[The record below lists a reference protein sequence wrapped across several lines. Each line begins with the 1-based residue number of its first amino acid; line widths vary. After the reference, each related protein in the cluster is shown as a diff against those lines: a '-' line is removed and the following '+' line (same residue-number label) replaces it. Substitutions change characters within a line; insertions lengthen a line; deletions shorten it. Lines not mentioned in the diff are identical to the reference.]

1 MAKIHLGFNCNCFT
15 NRYDEPE
22 QWPRICKDLGIG
34 KVMFNVDLIDPYWS
48 WDTQKKFCDRTL
60 NACAKAGIEI
70 FASFGG
76 HHGHQH
82 YLGHPDPDARNEA
95 EQFFRNA
102 IRQTAYLGGR
112 SFGTC
117 FGIQTVR
124 TNSDPQLR
132 QKLLE
137 QTLDCYRR
145 LAEYGKECGLKA
157 LAYEMTSVERE
168 TCATFAE
175 NDYVL
180 RAGGDMAIPLRVCLD
195 VGHRNTAGLPEEK
208 DHLAWIRR
216 YGQWCDVIDC
226 QQTTMDASNHWPFTP
241 ENNAKGIIRAEE
253 VVRAIA
259 DSGAQ
264 EVLLS
269 FELRCAAFHP
279 QEEGYMR
286 ALEASVSYWRKYV
299 HDWSEQGVR

>member
-1 MAKIHLGFNCNCFT
+1 MGKIYLGFNCNCFT

-22 QWPRICKDLGIG
+22 EWTRICKELGIH

-48 WDTQKKFCDRTL
+48 WETQKQFCDRTL
-60 NACAKAGIEI
+60 EACAKNGVDI

-76 HHGHQH
+76 QHGHQH
-82 YLGHPDPDARNEA
+82 YLGHPDANARREG

-102 IRQTAYLGGR
+102 MRQTAYLGGK

-117 FGIQTVR
+117 FGIQTVK
-124 TNSDPQLR
+124 TNSDAEARAKQL
-132 QKLLE
+132 QD
-137 QTLDCYRR
+137 TIDCYHR
-145 LAEYGKECGLKA
+145 LAEYGAEIGLEA
-157 LAYEMTSVERE
+157 LAYEMTSIDRE

-180 RAGGDMAIPLRVCLD
+180 AKCSDMAIPLRVCLD
-195 VGHRNTAGLPEEK
+195 MGHRNTAGLPEEA

-216 YGQWCDVIDC
+216 YADRCDVIDC
-226 QQTTMDASNHWPFTP
+226 QQTQFNVSCHWPFTP

-253 VVRAIA
+253 VVQAIQ

-264 EVLLS
+264 NDLLLA
-269 FELRCAAFHP
+269 FELRCAAFYP
-279 QEEGYMR
+279 QEYSFMKN
-286 ALEASVSYWRKYV
+286 LEQSVEYWREYV
-299 HDWSEQGVR
+299 KD